1 MRNPLR
7 QRRSGIPISEHS
19 ARSIDPAGRTPE
31 RLSFHYEVERE
42 LAGRLR
48 SASPAERGALYAEV
62 YDELFHR
69 VTDHP
74 QLTSPRDLELGRRK
88 VAEQEALVHRFLRP
102 GGVFLEIGA
111 GDCALSLAVCSH
123 ASQVYAIEVSRTIA
137 HVESAPPN
145 FKLLITDGTSIP
157 APPGSV
163 DLAYSNQ
170 LMEHLHPDDAE
181 RQAVNVATAMRQR
194 GQYVCL
200 TPHRLLG
207 PTDISAFFTRGNAEG
222 FHLREYT
229 TRELTRLFR
238 AAGFSKIQ
246 VLIHFRGRTV
256 AVPGLPFTV
265 IDLVFGAL
273 PVGVRSRLRKF
284 RIVKKIVQPGGGV
297 VATR

>member
-1 MRNPLR
+1 M
-7 QRRSGIPISEHS
+7 PISERS

-31 RLSFHYEVERE
+31 RLRFHYEVERE

-48 SASPAERGALYAEV
+48 SASSAERGALYAEV
-62 YDELFHR
+62 YDELFRR

-74 QLTSPRDLELGRRK
+74 QLTSPRDPELGRRK

-137 HVESAPPN
+137 HVESTPPN
-145 FKLLITDGTSIP
+145 FQLLITDGISIP
-157 APPGSV
+157 VPPGSV

-181 RQAVNVATAMRQR
+181 EQAANVATAMRK
-194 GQYVCL
+194 GGKYVCL

-207 PTDISAFFTRGNAEG
+207 PTDISAFFTRGDAKG
-222 FHLREYT
+222 FHLREYS
-229 TRELTRLFR
+229 TRELTQLFR
-238 AAGFSKIQ
+238 AAGFSKVQ
-246 VLIHFRGRTV
+246 VLVHFRGNTV
-256 AVPGLPFTV
+256 AAPGSPFRG
-265 IDLVFGAL
+265 IDLLFGAL
-273 PVGVRSRLRKF
+273 PARARSWLRKF
-284 RIVKKIVQPGGGV
+284 RVVKKIVQPGGGV
-297 VATR
+297 VAIR